1 MSVINSV
8 LRDLDRKP
16 TAFTALEADTVI
28 SVDNEEGYSKLY
40 WAVLPVVVIL
50 LAVVYWLAYYD
61 KTTPEQIDQ
70 KVEISSNDPDQTK
83 VIQQTESKL
92 ADNFVAVQPVPQG
105 VSPDRN
111 QISGLQI
118 KENEAFMEL
127 AFRLTKF
134 TPSFLKQRSNN
145 RYVFIIKKVANSI
158 VAPQISDNPWLDKIR
173 ITILDNDVEI
183 RFDTQPGVL
192 VDTQDIRED
201 DSYYWLIRLKKSLE
215 VEQAPLVEESESVAS
230 VSSVVN
236 VPEKDLSDNPVADN
250 AQSFQQQ
257 ALDEPPVKLQIRPV
271 QNKNTGKM
279 KLNAAIQM
287 AKSGNITAARKELE
301 MLLGGKFDRQARTRL
316 LELLSQQNDG
326 EGFSI
331 LLAASLKK
339 YPQDQ
344 VFLLYEANRLFAE
357 KQYLSLIEKF
367 KNHTENDQ
375 LLSLLATS
383 YQRTEQHQLAVE
395 YFIAALRIN
404 PQQPRLWISLGISQ
418 QNLSQR
424 EQALSSYQ
432 MALRSGSVNQRLHDF
447 VQSKIKQLS
456 N

>member
-16 TAFTALEADTVI
+16 TAFTALEADTVL
-28 SVDNEEGYSKLY
+28 SVDNEGGYSKLY
-40 WAVLPVVVIL
+40 WAVLPLVVIL
-50 LAVVYWLAYYD
+50 LAVVYWLVYYD
-61 KTTPEQIDQ
+61 KTKPGQIDQ
-70 KVEISSNDPDQTK
+70 KVEISSNDSGPTK

-92 ADNFVAVQPVPQG
+92 ADNFIAVQLVPQS
-105 VSPDRN
+105 VNPDRN

-158 VAPQISDNPWLDKIR
+158 VTPQISDNPWLDKIR
-173 ITILDNDVEI
+173 ITTLNNDVEI

-201 DSYYWLIRLKKSLE
+201 NSYYWLIRLKKSLE

-236 VPEKDLSDNPVADN
+236 VPDKDLSDNSITNN

-257 ALDEPPVKLQIRPV
+257 ELDESPVKLQIRPV

-279 KLNAAIQM
+279 KLTAAIQM

-301 MLLGGKFDRQARTRL
+301 MLLGGKFDHQARTHL

-331 LLAASLKK
+331 LLAASLKI

-344 VFLLYEANRLFAE
+344 FFLLYEANRLFAE